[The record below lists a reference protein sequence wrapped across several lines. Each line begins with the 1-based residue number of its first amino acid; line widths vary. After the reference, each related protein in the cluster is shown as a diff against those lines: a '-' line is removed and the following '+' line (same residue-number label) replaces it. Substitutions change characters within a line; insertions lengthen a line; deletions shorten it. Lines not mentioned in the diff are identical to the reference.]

1 MADQGSTHTALELL
15 AEYNDH
21 RSQRDKEIDYIERR
35 TFSEDTRPSYDEL
48 FKENVKLK
56 LQINEQETEIDG
68 LKKLIKGLTDNK
80 ALKLYSTVEQVVNQ
94 DDSDVNTELILPPRS
109 ADRKRNAK
117 NLNIPI
123 PEMNYH
129 NSIPTVPHIDVTSN
143 NTSEEEKEEA
153 LDSYSKPIDDVT
165 SPESSN
171 VIPVS
176 SQVNISPAASV
187 TYTTSRITIASPHSS
202 RSSLVQGRVRSPQ
215 SANRV
220 AAVINNQ
227 LHSPLRSDLCRDS
240 NFILTGNF
248 TNRPSPSTALE
259 KQKTESPQSNV
270 GALRISNKATDFSPS
285 SKQNLNNFADFLDD
299 TFGEEAE
306 NLKSNATP
314 EGIQPPPP
322 PPSFTPLS
330 RDRGTPTSIKLGS
343 PVILNRREHASE
355 KEISAG
361 KSSLNSSVSSVH
373 ASEALTD
380 LDGKQKASSES
391 LLVRSAGTASALC
404 SQTGANLEVKRPRV
418 TSISTQHSTTQSLT
432 SEIPLFVQPEEFG
445 SIRMEVLSSLY
456 HEGESSYDHPHLLF
470 SVIDRKSGKEM
481 FKFSKSLQKLYEL
494 DSYLKPKVPT
504 LSLPTLPDRQLFES
518 LVPTKVDLRRERLN
532 QYFRSIFS
540 VPKFPPNVGL
550 KIAQFI
556 STDTVMN
563 PVMLGDTVK
572 EGPLLMRRAK
582 ALGNGFN
589 WRSRYGVLGG
599 EILQLYDRRQP
610 TETIRLRQSTIELL
624 PNLPEDRYGTK
635 NGFVINEHKKSGLSS
650 STKYY
655 LCAETSR
662 EREIWVSVLSEYF
675 VNPMIPPSSSIG
687 SLSTGVENGAS
698 YSKNETGNG
707 VDQIYVT
714 DLTSNS
720 THNESTNSS
729 PHEAD
734 ESIEYDKDTR
744 RLKMRSFFPFKKL
757 TSNALSMVYDDAET
771 TVSQESELKFS
782 DNSVAKSLENM
793 NLSTDAS
800 LNSVFGSP
808 LEKCLQLSSHNYQG
822 TYDIPSVVYR
832 CLEFLYKNHGVQE
845 EGIFRLSGSSVL
857 IKSLQ
862 EQFDREHDVDLS
874 QYNNTVADANN
885 GSTGTYIDVNTVS
898 GLLKLYL
905 RKLPHLIFGEDEYT
919 SFKGVVDKNHDN
931 PAQVAIEFKGLV
943 RSGVVRQANISL
955 MYALFELLVR
965 IRENSRYNKMNL
977 RNLCIVFSPT
987 LNIPVTI
994 LQPLIIDFACIFQDA
1009 APVSQSEREK
1019 IDIHI
1024 PQV

>member
-21 RSQRDKEIDYIERR
+21 TSQRDKAIEHIERR
-35 TFSEDTRPSYDEL
+35 TVSEDTRPSYDEL

-68 LKKLIKGLTDNK
+68 LKKLIKGLRDNK
-80 ALKLYSTVEQVVNQ
+80 LLKGCDTVEQSIDH
-94 DDSDVNTELILPPRS
+94 DDSNAYTEPILPPRS

-123 PEMNYH
+123 PDVTSH
-129 NSIPTVPHIDVTSN
+129 NSIPQVPHIDVTSN
-143 NTSEEEKEEA
+143 NTSEEENEEA
-153 LDSYSKPIDDVT
+153 LDLYSKPIEDIT
-165 SPESSN
+165 SPGSSN
-171 VIPVS
+171 VIPVT

-187 TYTTSRITIASPHSS
+187 TYTTSRITIASPHSP
-202 RSSLVQGRVRSPQ
+202 RNSSVQSRVRSPQ

-227 LHSPLRSDLCRDS
+227 LHSPLRSDLGRDP

-248 TNRPSPSTALE
+248 INNPSPSTILE
-259 KQKTESPQSNV
+259 RHTTESSQSNV
-270 GALRISNKATDFSPS
+270 DALRIGHKGTDFSPS
-285 SKQNLNNFADFLDD
+285 SKQNLNKFADFLDD

-306 NLKSNATP
+306 NLKSNPTP
-314 EGIQPPPP
+314 EGVQPPPP
-322 PPSFTPLS
+322 PPSFTPL
-330 RDRGTPTSIKLGS
+330 RGTPTSIKLGS
-343 PVILNRREHASE
+343 PVILNRREHAPG
-355 KEISAG
+355 KDVNPG

-373 ASEALTD
+373 ASEPLPD
-380 LDGKQKASSES
+380 SDVKQETSNES
-391 LLVRSAGTASALC
+391 LLVRSAGTASALS
-404 SQTGANLEVKRPRV
+404 SQTGVILEAKRPRV
-418 TSISTQHSTTQSLT
+418 ASISTQQSTVQSLS

-445 SIRMEVLSSLY
+445 SIRMEILSSLY
-456 HEGESSYDHPHLLF
+456 HEGESFYDHPQLLF

-494 DSYLKPKVPT
+494 DTYLKPKVPT
-504 LSLPTLPDRQLFES
+504 LSLPALPDRQLFET
-518 LVPTKVDLRRERLN
+518 LVPTKVDIRRERLN

-540 VPKFPPNVGL
+540 VPEFPPNVAL
-550 KIAQFI
+550 KIAQFM

-572 EGPLLMRRAK
+572 EGSLLMRRAK
-582 ALGNGFN
+582 ALGNGFT

-599 EILQLYDRRQP
+599 EILQLFDRRQP
-610 TETIRLRQSTIELL
+610 AETIRLRQSTIELL
-624 PNLPEDRYGTK
+624 PNLPEDKYGTK

-650 STKYY
+650 TTKYY

-662 EREIWVSVLSEYF
+662 EREIWVSALSEYF
-675 VNPMIPPSSSIG
+675 VNALIPPSSSVG
-687 SLSTGVENGAS
+687 SLNSGGENGAP
-698 YSKNETGNG
+698 YSKIETNNG

-720 THNESTNSS
+720 THNDSANSS
-729 PHEAD
+729 PREAD
-734 ESIEYDKDTR
+734 ESTEYDRDSR

-757 TSNALSMVYDDAET
+757 TSNALSMVYDDAEPMA
-771 TVSQESELKFS
+771 SQESELKFS
-782 DNSVAKSLENM
+782 DNSIAKSLENM
-793 NLSTDAS
+793 NLSKDS
-800 LNSVFGSP
+800 SQNSVFGSP
-808 LEKCLQLSSHNYQG
+808 LEKCLRLSSHKYQG
-822 TYDIPSVVYR
+822 IYEIPSVVYR

-845 EGIFRLSGSSVL
+845 EGIFRLSGSSAL

-862 EQFDREHDVDLS
+862 EQFDREHDIDLS
-874 QYNNTVADANN
+874 QYNNNVANSNN
-885 GSTGTYIDVNTVS
+885 GSSGTYIDVNTVS

-905 RKLPHLIFGEDEYT
+905 RKLPHLIFGEDEYA

-943 RSGVVRQANISL
+943 RSGVVRQANKSL

-1009 APVSQSEREK
+1009 APVGQSERER